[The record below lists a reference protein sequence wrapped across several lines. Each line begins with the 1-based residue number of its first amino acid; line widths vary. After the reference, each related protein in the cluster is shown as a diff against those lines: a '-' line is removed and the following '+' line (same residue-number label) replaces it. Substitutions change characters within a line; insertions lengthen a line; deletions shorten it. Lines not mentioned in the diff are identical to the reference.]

1 VDDDDDVRCH
11 GHLPMDSFECFNQL
25 RRKSLAL
32 RNSAVDVLANESTGG
47 RRKLFLQGEEYL
59 EARELLSAAAAQFDL
74 EGEEYCELMRKESY
88 WGGGPE
94 IVALCN
100 YLQRPIHIYEL
111 IPAEEASNS
120 QSTDTPPFNNN
131 DSISLANNLK
141 MSKQFTLRR
150 MACFGS
156 PKYDRREPLHILSA
170 DSRFPDIEPRRIR
183 KVGNHFLALFPVTA
197 NDVARKKGDKTG
209 GKGGLMSDLVGNKFR
224 RHALI
229 RGGSRMQEGS
239 RSGSKGPSGGSRE
252 ANTNGGGNK
261 RRGKDYSSGNDIEVS
276 EKVLGRWDGGMG
288 RWRTR
293 HIVDWFV

>member
-1 VDDDDDVRCH
+1 
-11 GHLPMDSFECFNQL
+11 MDSFECFNQL

-32 RNSAVDVLANESTGG
+32 RNSAVDVLANESSGG

-59 EARELLSAAAAQFDL
+59 EARELLNAAAAQFDL

-111 IPAEEASNS
+111 ISAEEASNS

-131 DSISLANNLK
+131 NDSPSSANNNNPK

-156 PKYDRREPLHILSA
+156 PKFDRREPLHILSA

-197 NDVARKKGDKTG
+197 NDVALKGDKNG
-209 GKGGLMSDLVGNKFR
+209 GFSDLVGNKFR

-229 RGGSRMQEGS
+229 RGGSRVQEGS
-239 RSGSKGPSGGSRE
+239 KSGNKGGSGGSRE
-252 ANTNGGGNK
+252 ASTNGGGNK
-261 RRGKDYSSGNDIEVS
+261 RRGKDYLGNDNEVS
-276 EKVLGRWDGGMG
+276 ERVLGRWDGGMG

-293 HIVDWFV
+293 NIVDWFV

>member
-1 VDDDDDVRCH
+1 
-11 GHLPMDSFECFNQL
+11 MDSFECFNQL
-25 RRKSLAL
+25 RQKSLAL
-32 RNSAVDVLANESTGG
+32 RNSAVDVLANESSGG

-131 DSISLANNLK
+131 DSPSFLANNMK
-141 MSKQFTLRR
+141 ISKQFTLRR

-156 PKYDRREPLHILSA
+156 PKFDRREPLHILSA

-197 NDVARKKGDKTG
+197 NDVALKGDKG
-209 GKGGLMSDLVGNKFR
+209 GGGLSDLMGNKFR

-229 RGGSRMQEGS
+229 RGGSRVQQD
-239 RSGSKGPSGGSRE
+239 GSKCGHGSSSAGRE
-252 ANTNGGGNK
+252 ASTNGGVNK
-261 RRGKDYSSGNDIEVS
+261 RRGKDYSSGNDNEVS

-293 HIVDWFV
+293 HFVDWFV